1 MRKMFLCTLLV
12 LGFMNFSFGQFNTNS
27 ERISVKT
34 YDTKGLVEQFQLRGS
49 EAVSFDIP
57 AFILENDHLER
68 VLING
73 SLRTNLTTT
82 IIQFDSNN
90 QDQEL
95 DYICTDIESKLTP
108 FLGVWGHGRRD
119 LTGVDIKSIVPSTSA
134 ERARMVA
141 GEIITQFD
149 GVEIYNFADLK
160 NAVLSSEIGERVEL
174 KLQND
179 TKEYSTPVIVG
190 SRGLKTI
197 NYRYCQEEQKDI
209 IGESN
214 VITDDI
220 SFITYPNPTRSVSRV
235 NFKTTSNEDA
245 TFSVTDITGSLIHK
259 EVFSDFDGNLRVD
272 YNLINENAGTYIF
285 TIQQGKEL
293 YTSKVQ
299 LIKD

>member
-1 MRKMFLCTLLV
+1 
-12 LGFMNFSFGQFNTNS
+12 MNFSFGQFNTNS

-49 EAVSFDIP
+49 EALSFDIP
-57 AFILENDHLER
+57 AFIKENDNMER

-73 SLRTNLTTT
+73 SLRTELTTT

-90 QDQEL
+90 QQDQDA

-108 FLGVWGHGRRD
+108 FLGVWGTGRRD
-119 LTGVDIKSIVPSTSA
+119 LTGVDVKRIVRSTAA
-134 ERARMVA
+134 ERAGMIG
-141 GEIITQFD
+141 GEVITQFD

-179 TKEYSTPVIVG
+179 SKEYSTPVIVG
-190 SRGLKTI
+190 SRGIKTI

-245 TFSVTDITGSLIHK
+245 TFNVTDITGSLIHS
-259 EVFSDFDGNLRVD
+259 EVFSDFDGNLRMD